1 MYIENIKILNENV
14 KTKIE
19 IMIKENGNIMG
30 ALNSL
35 MGIYPEY
42 VVKDI
47 KVVANEY
54 IINIVNGSAEK
65 EAIVEQNGIID
76 NIYYIDNP
84 ERNFKSNHRQVI
96 SRKCRENIHEYEF
109 IDDKGLDFLIVI
121 TKYKDIIIGNIIE
134 ELLDENH
141 SIENIKD
148 IYYALEKCLDLE
160 NVLLIIKSKDDK
172 SFLEMM
178 KGTIVKYQNTEESQ
192 NHVYREYLGKDGKFY
207 FDETVSREISN
218 DRMPFVKKKGKRY
231 E

>member
-1 MYIENIKILNENV
+1 MYIENIKFLNENV

-19 IMIKENGNIMG
+19 VMIKENSDIIG

-42 VVKDI
+42 IIKDI

-54 IINIVNGSAEK
+54 IINIMSGSSEK
-65 EAIVEQNGIID
+65 EAIVEQNGLID
-76 NIYYIDNP
+76 SIYYIDNP
-84 ERNFKSNHRQVI
+84 ERKFKSAHRQVI
-96 SRKCRENIHEYEF
+96 ARKRQENTLEYEF
-109 IDDKGLDFLIVI
+109 IDDKGLDYLIVL
-121 TKYKDIIIGNIIE
+121 TKYKDMVVGNIIE

-141 SIENIKD
+141 SIANIKD

-160 NVLLIIKSKDDK
+160 NVLLIIKSIDDK

-178 KGTIVKYQNTEESQ
+178 KGNIVKYQSTEEFQ
-192 NHVYREYLGKDGKFY
+192 NHIYREYLGKDGKFY

-218 DRMPFVKKKGKRY
+218 DHMPFVKKKVK
-231 E
+231 